1 MELPELGVLGLTK
14 GEIKVYSAIL
24 HIGAS
29 TINNIHEKTGLERRA
44 IYDIINKLIKK
55 GLITYTVE
63 KGKRT
68 YQCSPPN
75 KLKEEISYRKKE
87 LENFE
92 KIIPKINIIYKSQKQ
107 KIHLEIFRGKEGIKS
122 IFEDMLNYKNN
133 YFIGGRWYAVKE
145 MPIFWTHYDKRR
157 IKAKVTWHNLV
168 LQDSPPT
175 PTNQYVKVK
184 VLPREFSGS
193 PAIIFI
199 YGNNVVHVIWSQN
212 FFAFRM
218 SSKEV
223 ADNYKKYFNYLWD
236 NVAK

>member
-1 MELPELGVLGLTK
+1 
-14 GEIKVYSAIL
+14 
-24 HIGAS
+24 
-29 TINNIHEKTGLERRA
+29 
-44 IYDIINKLIKK
+44 
-55 GLITYTVE
+55 
-63 KGKRT
+63 
-68 YQCSPPN
+68 
-75 KLKEEISYRKKE
+75 
-87 LENFE
+87 
-92 KIIPKINIIYKSQKQ
+92 
-107 KIHLEIFRGKEGIKS
+107 
-122 IFEDMLNYKNN
+122 
-133 YFIGGRWYAVKE
+133 